1 MKLSTSLIAVKKI
14 TSTQSRSNFSDDDI
28 EQTAKLILELEGVI
42 NPIVVRR
49 TSLQS
54 YEVIDGEFE
63 YHAAARAREI
73 DPRKGEMIGVFIIE
87 PENEELIRKQVEL
100 LRKSKSAIP
109 SLSTRLIDNG
119 SISNITESRLINTE
133 TRITNIELRGESRL
147 LELQA
152 EFRLEIQKVN
162 ERLKEVETKL
172 PKPIEPLEAVNTFSL
187 PELTSKL
194 KRLKVKNQIIERIIS
209 ERQKSKF
216 TSFSNIVERID
227 GLAEKT
233 MLKILDSFTEGV
245 NK

>member
-14 TSTQSRSNFSDDDI
+14 TSIQSRSNFSDDDI
-28 EQTAKLILELEGVI
+28 EQAAKLILELEGVI

-100 LRKSKSAIP
+100 LRKSKSAVP
-109 SLSTRLIDNG
+109 SLSTHLIDNG
-119 SISNITESRLINTE
+119 SISNITELRLINTE
-133 TRITNIELRGESRL
+133 TRITNIESRGESRL
-147 LELQA
+147 LELEA
-152 EFRLEIQKVN
+152 EFRLEIKKVN
-162 ERLKEVETKL
+162 ERLKEVENKL
-172 PKPIEPLEAVNTFSL
+172 PKPIEPLEAVNNFSL

-209 ERQKSKF
+209 ERHKSKF

-227 GLAEKT
+227 GLADKT
-233 MLKILDSFTEGV
+233 MLKIIDSFTESV
-245 NK
+245 N

>member
-28 EQTAKLILELEGVI
+28 EQAAKLILELEGVI

-54 YEVIDGEFE
+54 YEVINGEFE
-63 YHAAARAREI
+63 YQAAVRAREI
-73 DPRKGEMIGVFIIE
+73 NARKGEMIGVFIIE
-87 PENEELIRKQVEL
+87 PENEELITKQIEL
-100 LRKSKSAIP
+100 LRKPKPALP
-109 SLSTRLIDNG
+109 SESTRSIDKEF
-119 SISNITESRLINTE
+119 ISTVTESRLINTE
-133 TRITNIELRGESRL
+133 TRITNIESRGESRL

-162 ERLKEVETKL
+162 ERLEEVENKL

-187 PELTSKL
+187 AELTYKL

-227 GLAEKT
+227 GLADKT
-233 MLKILDSFTEGV
+233 MLKIIDSFSENIG
-245 NK
+245 

>member
-73 DPRKGEMIGVFIIE
+73 NPRKGEMIGVFIIE
-87 PENEELIRKQVEL
+87 PENEELITKQIEL
-100 LRKSKSAIP
+100 LRKPKPALP
-109 SLSTRLIDNG
+109 SGSTRSIDKD
-119 SISNITESRLINTE
+119 SISTVTESRLINTE
-133 TRITNIELRGESRL
+133 TRITNIESRGESRL

-227 GLAEKT
+227 GLADKT
-233 MLKILDSFTEGV
+233 MLKIIDSFSESIG
-245 NK
+245 